1 MTPSS
6 QHLLGE
12 IDKIKGKR
20 ILIVG
25 DVGLDE
31 YVIGSVRRISPEAP
45 VPIVEVSGEDMRL
58 GLASNVAA
66 NVASLGGVAM
76 LVGVV
81 GRDEAANVF
90 ADQLKK
96 YKCSPEYLIVD
107 DERPTTR
114 KLRVIAGQHHIVRVD
129 FERKKFITDEVAGRL
144 LERVRNLI
152 KSCDGV
158 ILEDYAKGVLTA
170 DLIKAV
176 IDVAHKNGKLVSL
189 DPNRTTPVDLYAG
202 VDYFT
207 PNTDEAIALSEL
219 KLDDL
224 RSPSDSLHEVGSSLL
239 KRLNAQGVI
248 VTRGKDGMS
257 AFTKSGAPQGQHFPT
272 FARSVF
278 DVTGAGDTVIATLTM
293 ALTSG
298 LSLEDSCLL
307 SNYAAGVVVGKIGC
321 ASTSID
327 ELKEYILSHTQ

>member
-1 MTPSS
+1 MNVGD
-6 QHLLGE
+6 L
-12 IDKIKGKR
+12 DKIKGKK

-45 VPIVEVSGEDMRL
+45 VPIVEVSEEDKRL

-66 NVASLGGVAM
+66 NVSSLGGEAM

-81 GRDEAANVF
+81 GRDDTAEAF
-90 ADQLKK
+90 SDQLKK
-96 YKCSPEYLIVD
+96 NKCSSEYLIVD
-107 DERPTTR
+107 EERPTTR

-129 FERKKFITDEVAGRL
+129 FERKKFITDLVASRL
-144 LERVRNLI
+144 LDRVRELI
-152 KSCDGV
+152 KTCDGV

-170 DLIKAV
+170 NVIKSV
-176 IDVAHKNGKLVSL
+176 IDIAHKNGKLVSL

-202 VDYFT
+202 ADYFT

-224 RSPSDSLHEVGSSLL
+224 RSPSDSLHEVGASLL
-239 KRLNAQGVI
+239 KRLGARGVI

-257 AFTKSGAPQGQHFPT
+257 AFTKGGPSEGQHIPT

-293 ALTSG
+293 ALTAG
-298 LSLEDSCLL
+298 LSIEDSCLL

-321 ASTSID
+321 VSTTQT
-327 ELKEYILSHTQ
+327 ELKEYILSHSSSPGRQ